1 MFRTP
6 SGLNSYERPIL
17 GYWSRSGGREFIPGL
32 NQRMP
37 AKASLTA
44 SISLHPKDGI
54 TPETVG
60 KLRDW
65 VGKQQNVSFALAV
78 TEPNANGNGRHLHIA
93 IGFKNPV
100 KVSDDY
106 KDRLKTAL
114 REELSDPTVWGRP
127 SVVCKPHH
135 DPAGLVGGYLKKD
148 ADYVKEWEHGTLPS
162 EADQQAGAERRL
174 QAIQAKKKKTV
185 SKSQIPSLFK
195 ATHFQLIDELDEIED
210 TYSGLPDNEVDYRKL
225 PPEQQVDYIYRWL
238 IREGYDRIIME
249 MSPGKLKHFAS
260 IWPDLISFREV

>member
-1 MFRTP
+1 
-6 SGLNSYERPIL
+6 
-17 GYWSRSGGREFIPGL
+17 
-32 NQRMP
+32 MP
-37 AKASLTA
+37 AKVSLTA

-78 TEPNANGNGRHLHIA
+78 SEPNENGNGRHLHIA
-93 IGFKNPV
+93 IGFKNPL

-106 KDRLKTAL
+106 KDRLRTIL
-114 REELSDPTVWGRP
+114 REELSDPTVWGHA
-127 SVVCKPHH
+127 SVVCKAHH
-135 DPAGLVGGYLKKD
+135 DPDGLVGGYLKKD

-162 EADQQAGAERRL
+162 EAAQQAGAERRL
-174 QAIQAKKKKTV
+174 QAIEAKKKKTV
-185 SKSQIPSLFK
+185 SKGSIPGLFK
-195 ATHFQLIDELDEIED
+195 QTHFKVIDDIEEVEA
-210 TYSGLPDNEVDYRKL
+210 TYGGLPDGDIDYRKL
-225 PPEQQVDYIYRWL
+225 TSEGQVDYIYRWL
-238 IREGYDRIIME
+238 IRDGYDRIVME